1 MIEGHDILC
10 FAPGPW
16 DDIWR
21 NRHHIM
27 TRLARANRV
36 LYVEPWAYLHPTL
49 RRLRNGQIRLA
60 EMRGPHLSQVCKNLY
75 VYQPALWAPRAA
87 RFPLSMVTQAI
98 YMAFLRRALK
108 QLRFQTPILWLFLP
122 DMEVFVGHFDEKLV
136 IYHIVDEYAGYSGVS
151 ETWRPVLQRME
162 QLLARR
168 ADLVFVTSPTLLERK
183 RALNEQIFLIPNAV
197 DYEAFAAIVEGEARP
212 PTDMATIPSPVAGY
226 IGAINDKLD
235 LALLVQVAY
244 RCTDWSLVLV
254 GPITVTDEEGRRALD
269 TLRALPRVHLLGRK
283 RVEDV
288 PHYIAACDVC
298 LLPYR
303 VNEWTRNI
311 DSLKLYEY
319 LACGKPVVATNVPA
333 AQRFSDV
340 VRIASSEM
348 EFITAMNTVLN
359 EDSPALRARRRYIAA
374 QHTWDQRVASL
385 STAIEGRLGGKLLQ
399 KTGGMY

>member
-1 MIEGHDILC
+1 
-10 FAPGPW
+10 
-16 DDIWR
+16 
-21 NRHHIM
+21 
-27 TRLARANRV
+27 
-36 LYVEPWAYLHPTL
+36 
-49 RRLRNGQIRLA
+49 
-60 EMRGPHLSQVCKNLY
+60 
-75 VYQPALWAPRAA
+75 
-87 RFPLSMVTQAI
+87 
-98 YMAFLRRALK
+98 
-108 QLRFQTPILWLFLP
+108 
-122 DMEVFVGHFDEKLV
+122 
-136 IYHIVDEYAGYSGVS
+136 
-151 ETWRPVLQRME
+151 ME

-212 PTDMATIPSPVAGY
+212 LTDMATIPSPVAGY

-385 STAIEGRLGGKLLQ
+385 STAIEGQLKGKLLP
-399 KTGGMY
+399 KTGSMY